1 MTFKQWSGDGQ
12 RRGRAEKQVGDCYCM
27 NEAIK
32 LREIREIAAHYQA
45 ISSGLLERVVDRLV
59 EAFSPTSIILYGSYA
74 EGLATR
80 DSDLDFL
87 VITSQ
92 PITRREE
99 QERLRGS
106 FDDVP
111 IPVQVMTI
119 SKEEFEETR
128 DVIGGIAYLAAAA

>member
-1 MTFKQWSGDGQ
+1 MD
-12 RRGRAEKQVGDCYCM
+12 EP
-27 NEAIK
+27 IK
-32 LREIREIAAHYQA
+32 TREIREIAARYQA
-45 ISSGLLERVVDRLV
+45 VTSEILERVLDRLV
-59 EAFSPTSIILYGSYA
+59 QAFNPEGIILYGSYA

-92 PITRREE
+92 PITWRDE

-106 FDDVP
+106 FDDFP

-128 DVIGGIAYLAAAA
+128 DVIGGIAYPAAKYGKVIYEKSR

>member
-1 MTFKQWSGDGQ
+1 M
-12 RRGRAEKQVGDCYCM
+12 
-27 NEAIK
+27 I
-32 LREIREIAAHYQA
+32 
-45 ISSGLLERVVDRLV
+45 DRLLQ
-59 EAFSPTSIILYGSYA
+59 AFQPERIILYGSYA

-87 VITSQ
+87 VITAQ
-92 PITRREE
+92 PITRRDER
-99 QERLRGS
+99 ERLLGS

-128 DVIGGIAYLAAAA
+128 DVIGGIAYPAGRYGKVIYTGFG

>member
-1 MTFKQWSGDGQ
+1 
-12 RRGRAEKQVGDCYCM
+12 M

-32 LREIREIAAHYQA
+32 IREIREIAARYQA
-45 ISSGLLERVVDRLV
+45 ISSEILERVVDRLV
-59 EAFSPTSIILYGSYA
+59 EAFSPERIILYGSYA

-87 VITSQ
+87 VITSH
-92 PITRREE
+92 PLTRREE
-99 QERLRGS
+99 QERLLGS

-111 IPVQVMTI
+111 IPVQVITI
-119 SKEEFEETR
+119 SKGEFEETR

>member
-1 MTFKQWSGDGQ
+1 
-12 RRGRAEKQVGDCYCM
+12 M

-32 LREIREIAAHYQA
+32 IREIREIAARYQA
-45 ISSGLLERVVDRLV
+45 ISSEILERVVDRLV
-59 EAFSPTSIILYGSYA
+59 EAFSPERIILYGSYA

-87 VITSQ
+87 VITSH

-111 IPVQVMTI
+111 IPVQVITI
-119 SKEEFEETR
+119 SKEAFEETR
-128 DVIGGIAYLAAAA
+128 DVIGGIAHLAAAA

>member
-1 MTFKQWSGDGQ
+1 MD
-12 RRGRAEKQVGDCYCM
+12 D
-27 NEAIK
+27 AIK
-32 LREIREIAAHYQA
+32 LREIREIAARYQA
-45 ISSGLLERVVDRLV
+45 ISSEILERVVDRLLQ
-59 EAFSPTSIILYGSYA
+59 AFNPKSIILYGSYA

-92 PITRREE
+92 PLPRREE

-111 IPVQVMTI
+111 IPVQVITI

-128 DVIGGIAYLAAAA
+128 DVIGRIAHPADKYGKVICEKPG